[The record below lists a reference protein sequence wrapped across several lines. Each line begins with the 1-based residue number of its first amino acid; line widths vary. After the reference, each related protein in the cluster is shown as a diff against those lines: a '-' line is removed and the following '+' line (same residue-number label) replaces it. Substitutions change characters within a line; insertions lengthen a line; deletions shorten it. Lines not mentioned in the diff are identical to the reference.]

1 MTIFQYFAAV
11 DCTLSVTKAGTICAE
26 H

>member
-11 DCTLSVTKAGTICAE
+11 DCTLFVTKAGTTCAE